1 MRFCLIIFFLLLSHF
16 GFNQNLLF
24 SFQQNELYGFKDK
37 TGKIVIS
44 PKYEMIFSDTFINPI
59 LAVILNGE
67 WIYIDKTGKTLL
79 KPMIFEN
86 GPDYFI
92 NGISRYV
99 ENENYGYFNETGVKI
114 TQASYDF
121 CYPFEN
127 GIGVV
132 CNQCTKITDDEHYT
146 MDCQICGAVNSE
158 GLLQIP
164 IEFQQIYVNEFQQIV
179 CKNSDFLYL
188 YNLNGKLISK
198 NKN

>member
-1 MRFCLIIFFLLLSHF
+1 MKFCLIIFFLLLSHF

-121 CYPFEN
+121 AIRSRME
-127 GIGVV
+127 
-132 CNQCTKITDDEHYT
+132 
-146 MDCQICGAVNSE
+146 
-158 GLLQIP
+158 
-164 IEFQQIYVNEFQQIV
+164 
-179 CKNSDFLYL
+179 
-188 YNLNGKLISK
+188 
-198 NKN
+198 